1 MKCDLDSIISV
12 LHKVE
17 SNNTNEEIVF
27 THGVIYNGKCSIT
40 LNFDDEKE
48 FARIYANILFIHD
61 HGLAD
66 VRVVEK
72 RLAIALDR
80 ITPKG
85 SRFLEK
91 ALILKAINQGFSSE
105 TAIAEALELKQHTVN
120 YYLEQLDKEKF
131 IVGAKGYPIVD
142 AGELEYQSCVLKPK
156 GKQALEDPN
165 YLVEESNMTEH
176 RTIRT
181 NEYYEQSGNIGIG
194 HMSGGVIK
202 DNAKV
207 AGVINETEQQDLAEV
222 VAKIQALI
230 QQLEQSHPTNT
241 TAEKMMVATQAIAQ
255 IENNPTWKQ
264 KAIAAFKQGSL
275 KAVETHP
282 IGAFIVGAIKGWLEP
297 LTK

>member
-27 THGVIYNGKCSIT
+27 THGVIYNGKCIT

-80 ITPKG
+80 ITTKG
-85 SRFLEK
+85 NRFLVK
-91 ALILKAINQGFSSE
+91 ALILKAINQGFSCE

-120 YYLEQLDKEKF
+120 YYLEQLDNEGF
-131 IVGAKGYPIVD
+131 ILAAKGYPDVEP
-142 AGELEYQSCVLKPK
+142 GELEYLSCVLKPK

-165 YLVEESNMTEH
+165 YLIEESNMTEH
-176 RTIRT
+176 RTIKT
-181 NEYYEQSGNIGIG
+181 DAYYEQSGNIGIG
-194 HMSGGVIK
+194 HMSGGEIK
-202 DNAKV
+202 GNAKV
-207 AGVINETEQQDLAEV
+207 AGVINEAEQQNLADAAAE
-222 VAKIQALI
+222 IQAL
-230 QQLEQSHPTNT
+230 LEQLSETYPTT
-241 TAEKMMVATQAIAQ
+241 TSREKNIVVGEVVDQ
-255 IENNPTWKQ
+255 IENNPTLKSKVINAL
-264 KAIAAFKQGSL
+264 KAGGKEAFKE
-275 KAVETHP
+275 AIDHP
-282 IGAFIVGAIKGWLEP
+282 LVNILMATIEGWQEQ
-297 LTK
+297 